1 MNLSTARASAL
12 AATLAA
18 FAAAS
23 SAMAAPPQ
31 PGAFAAGDPGAGEP
45 IVKKDCIRC
54 HASRFDGDAD
64 RIYLRP
70 ERKVRTPAQLMAQVR
85 TCNVQLGTSYF
96 PEEEEHVA
104 AYLNLRYYKFKP

>member
-1 MNLSTARASAL
+1 MSPVTARTTAL
-12 AATLAA
+12 AVMVAA

-23 SAMAAPPQ
+23 SGLAAPPQ
-31 PGAFAAGDPGAGEP
+31 PGPFAAGDPGAGEP
-45 IVKKDCIRC
+45 IVRKDCIRC